1 MTTNQYRHPAEADA
15 CTKENALGGDQ
26 GADNEQNETVPNLT
40 VEQVPFEA
48 DVSRERGLYLPLA
61 WAQLGREMKPQKFR
75 GKHKRK
81 SRAAAI
87 RAKRGMGGGITAEL
101 AGLIAL
107 ALVAGVMLLGGA

>member
-75 GKHKRK
+75 GKHKRAA
-81 SRAAAI
+81 RQAAI
-87 RAKRGMGGGITAEL
+87 NAKRMGGTIAAEL
-101 AGLIAL
+101 AGLILL
-107 ALVAGVMLLGGA
+107 AAVAGVLLLGGA